1 VREAIFNA
9 LRSRGVVEGADV
21 LDLFAGSGALGVEA
35 LSQGA
40 ARATFVDSDRVARQA
55 VRGNLEACGF
65 LDRETIVAASAD
77 RVLARLGVE
86 RFDLAFCDPPYA
98 FAGWARLLTA
108 LPADLVV
115 IESDAPV
122 AVPAGRELV
131 RESRYGGTWVGFA
144 VPTR

>member
-1 VREAIFNA
+1 
-9 LRSRGVVEGADV
+9 
-21 LDLFAGSGALGVEA
+21 
-35 LSQGA
+35 
-40 ARATFVDSDRVARQA
+40 
-55 VRGNLEACGF
+55 
-65 LDRETIVAASAD
+65 
-77 RVLARLGVE
+77 
-86 RFDLAFCDPPYA
+86 
-98 FAGWARLLTA
+98 